1 MTQLWNVSCGLSNTD
16 VIIKIWL
23 KSDKSLNQNLFP
35 SFVWFTNTDGH
46 QSHTFTCRYLSPCSS
61 IVGLIPAS
69 LPSYISVSLFFLF
82 CCITAIQQVYF
93 PLVKTFT
100 PPRHDFVLQKWQ
112 KKKNPVDNCA
122 TIHFWWPIK
131 MTDAII
137 LQDPRIY
144 SFRIPLMR

>member
-1 MTQLWNVSCGLSNTD
+1 MKCIVWTVKYWRHHQNMTKIGQIFESKSFSIICLVHKHRRASNPHIYLPLFVS
-16 VIIKIWL
+16 
-23 KSDKSLNQNLFP
+23 LFQHRWADP
-35 SFVWFTNTDGH
+35 S
-46 QSHTFTCRYLSPCSS
+46 P
-61 IVGLIPAS
+61 PS